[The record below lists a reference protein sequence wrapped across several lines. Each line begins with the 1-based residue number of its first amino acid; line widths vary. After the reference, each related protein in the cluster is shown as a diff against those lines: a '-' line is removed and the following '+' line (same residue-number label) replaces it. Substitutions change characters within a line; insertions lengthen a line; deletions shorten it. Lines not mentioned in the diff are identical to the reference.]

1 MTTFTP
7 REIKNRKFK
16 QSLMGVDPEEVKSFL
31 KVVAAEFDKLLT
43 QNAQLEKKL
52 TEQTVKSTL
61 GKKETEKIAEKSR
74 QVLEDADRSAAEIVA
89 KAHEEVNEI
98 RRKAE
103 REAHEKA
110 RRETSVML
118 SQAKLMADEIILN
131 ANEKAEKIEAEAR
144 AAAVART
151 AVEFD
156 RPRSVPG
163 DDLSPAAGRR
173 SDTDDW
179 ELKQAEEALSSF
191 DHLIAEARAQA
202 ESIIENTQAEAEK
215 ITSSLIGRTLS
226 ELNRE
231 HERLLAAVQ
240 SAVHKSEEIVKAARV
255 EAEQFTQQRRCDAV
269 DQCNAVL
276 MEAERKAG
284 ALFSGLKSQA
294 AARKMKSDGEGRAA
308 HAGRRPS
315 PKYQ

>member
-31 KVVAAEFDKLLT
+31 KVVAAEFDKILT
-43 QNAQLEKKL
+43 QNAQLEKRL

-74 QVLEDADRSAAEIVA
+74 QILDDADRSAAEIIARA
-89 KAHEEVNEI
+89 KEEVDEI

-131 ANEKAEKIEAEAR
+131 ANEKAEKIEAEAK
-144 AAAVART
+144 AAAAART
-151 AVEFD
+151 VADFD

-163 DDLSPAAGRR
+163 NTVSPVESGSA
-173 SDTDDW
+173 DDW
-179 ELKQAEEALSSF
+179 DLKNAEEALNGF
-191 DHLIAEARAQA
+191 DHLLAEARAQA
-202 ESIIENTQAEAEK
+202 ESIIESTRAEAEM

-240 SAVHKSEEIVKAARV
+240 NAVHKSEEIVKAARE
-255 EAEQFTQQRRCDAV
+255 EAEQFTQQRKCDAV
-269 DQCNAVL
+269 GQCNAVL

-294 AARKMKSDGEGRAA
+294 AARKMKPDSEGRTAP
-308 HAGRRPS
+308 AGRRPGS
-315 PKYQ
+315 KYQ

>member
-61 GKKETEKIAEKSR
+61 GKKETEKLAEKSR
-74 QVLEDADRSAAEIVA
+74 QVLEDADRTASDVVA
-89 KAHEEVNEI
+89 RAREEVEEI

-131 ANEKAEKIEAEAR
+131 ANQKAEKIEAEAR
-144 AAAVART
+144 AAAAART
-151 AVEFD
+151 AVDFD
-156 RPRSVPG
+156 RPRSIPG
-163 DDLSPAAGRR
+163 DTLSGAEQAESRE
-173 SDTDDW
+173 W

-226 ELNRE
+226 ELNKE

-240 SAVHKSEEIVKAARV
+240 SAVHKSEEIVKAARQ

-294 AARKMKSDGEGRAA
+294 AARKMKSDGEGRTAP
-308 HAGRRPS
+308 AGRRPS